1 MAIITLPEIV
11 DIIVMTIAIGYIFS
25 KFFRRMPQEGYD
37 PLTYYKKNPIL
48 EDIKY
53 GAIIAAPA
61 VVLHELSHKFVAMGF
76 GASATLHAPSFFGIP
91 YGMYLLVILLI
102 HLNFPILFFV
112 GGYVSHTALPPLA
125 SSMVAFSGPL
135 INLILWL
142 GGMSLIKYKLIDR
155 KYYMTMG
162 MMAKLNMFFFIFNMI
177 PLPGFDGFHVFSG
190 LIQAFL

>member
-1 MAIITLPEIV
+1 MTPITLPEIV

-25 KFFRRMPQEGYD
+25 KFFRRVPASYD
-37 PLTYYKKNPIL
+37 PLTYYKKNTL
-48 EDIKY
+48 VEDIKY
-53 GAIIAAPA
+53 GAMIAAPA
-61 VVLHELSHKFVAMGF
+61 VVLHELAHKFTAMGF

-135 INLILWL
+135 INLVLWL

-155 KYYMTMG
+155 KYYMTIG

-177 PLPGFDGFHVFSG
+177 PLPGFDGFSVFAG
-190 LIQAFL
+190 LVQVFF

>member
-1 MAIITLPEIV
+1 MPIITLPEIV
-11 DIIVMTIAIGYIFS
+11 DIIVMTVAIGYIFS
-25 KFFRRMPQEGYD
+25 KFFKRAPQEGYD
-37 PLTYYKKNPIL
+37 PLTYYRKNPIL

-53 GAIIAAPA
+53 GAMIAAPA
-61 VVLHELSHKFVAMGF
+61 VVLHELAHKFTAMGF

-135 INLILWL
+135 INLVLWL

-155 KYYMTMG
+155 KYYMTIG

-177 PLPGFDGFHVFSG
+177 PLPGFDGFSVFAG
-190 LIQAFL
+190 LVQVFF

>member
-1 MAIITLPEIV
+1 MTPITLPEIV

-25 KFFRRMPQEGYD
+25 KFFRRVPASYD
-37 PLTYYKKNPIL
+37 PLTYYKKNTL
-48 EDIKY
+48 VEDIKY
-53 GAIIAAPA
+53 GAMIAAPA
-61 VVLHELSHKFVAMGF
+61 VVLHELAHKFTAMGF

-135 INLILWL
+135 INLVLWL

-155 KYYMTMG
+155 KYYMTIG
-162 MMAKLNMFFFIFNMI
+162 MMAKLNMFFFAFNMI
-177 PLPGFDGFHVFSG
+177 PIPGFDGSKVFSG
-190 LIQAFL
+190 LIRAFL